1 MELEK
6 PIWILFS
13 YLNSAAFR
21 LLELAAVAAKK
32 EKYIVIY
39 MTLHILAYFSRQ
51 HNQQHND

>member
-1 MELEK
+1 MELGK